1 MNSFYHYSCINQI
14 NFRPLPSENCKT
26 LVLLAIEKNQLECLK
41 VLLNSGA
48 NPNLYLNDL
57 HVTPLIFA
65 TQKKNLEIMKYLISN
80 QAVDVNF
87 QTEESMSPLHEACA
101 VKGGFTEGVKYLLS
115 LESVLNES
123 LNAVESELKGETP
136 LSCAIEAGNIESV
149 RLLIANDACINHMQV
164 CTVLAITSFHL
175 PGYKLWTNKVSH
187 SGC

>member
-1 MNSFYHYSCINQI
+1 
-14 NFRPLPSENCKT
+14 
-26 LVLLAIEKNQLECLK
+26 
-41 VLLNSGA
+41 
-48 NPNLYLNDL
+48 
-57 HVTPLIFA
+57 
-65 TQKKNLEIMKYLISN
+65 MKYLITN
-80 QAVDVNF
+80 HTVDVNF

-164 CTVLAITSFHL
+164 CTVLA
-175 PGYKLWTNKVSH
+175 KEVSTCTLH
-187 SGC
+187 HGLS

>member
-1 MNSFYHYSCINQI
+1 MNRLYHYLCINQI

-65 TQKKNLEIMKYLISN
+65 TQKKNLEIMKYLITN
-80 QAVDVNF
+80 HTVDVNF

-164 CTVLAITSFHL
+164 CTVLA
-175 PGYKLWTNKVSH
+175 KEVSTCTLH
-187 SGC
+187 HGLS